1 MRTEKALAGSAVA
14 LLVLGGVL
22 AVALPTGVEG
32 ETEPTPGG
40 KVSVAEM
47 DVSLGNVTGETVG
60 FDIVPRLSHRGGVSE
75 NLTVVVRATRTDTEL
90 LATEETTEVDRLE
103 GNGEKDVEVPVVV
116 EREGNYVFDVVV
128 YKGDRRVNTASRRIE
143 NVGAVKPEY
152 AKSGID
158 FFGFPLQPSI
168 EYSIG
173 SVGEDVELETA
184 SYLANRGNERED
196 VTLAVEARQSD
207 SMIVADRKEV
217 SVSIPA
223 GSVKRIPATLNV
235 PDGYNY
241 YLDATAWRDENIVAT
256 YRNAANLR
264 PNASIEVN
272 RGGGEAGLKIGDF
285 EEQRQEQREE
295 LEQQSE
301 SEQQERESAEEAE
314 EEEAEGQ
321 PGFTAVVALFALLVI
336 TVARRIK

>member
-1 MRTEKALAGSAVA
+1 MRTEKALAGGAIA
-14 LLVLGGVL
+14 LIVLGILL
-22 AVALPTGVEG
+22 AAVLPTGVEG

-40 KVSVAEM
+40 EVSIAEM
-47 DVSLGNVTGETVG
+47 DVSLGDVTGETVE
-60 FDIVPRLSHRGGVSE
+60 FDIIPRLSHRGGVSE
-75 NLTVVVRATRTDTEL
+75 NLTVVVRATQPGTEL
-90 LATEETTEVDRLE
+90 LTSEEKAQVGRIE
-103 GNGEKDVEVPVVV
+103 GNGEKEVEIPVVV
-116 EREGNYVFDVVV
+116 EREGGYVFKVVV

-152 AKSGID
+152 AKSGIA
-158 FFGFPLQPSI
+158 FFSFPLQPSI

-173 SVGEDVELETA
+173 TVGDDVELETA
-184 SYLANRGNERED
+184 SYLANRGNEQED

-207 SMIVADRKEV
+207 SMIVADRREV

-256 YRNAANLR
+256 HRNAANLR
-264 PNASIEVN
+264 PNVSIEVN
-272 RGGGEAGLKIGDF
+272 RGGGEAGLKVGDF
-285 EEQRQEQREE
+285 EEQRQEEQEELQQE
-295 LEQQSE
+295 LEQQ
-301 SEQQERESAEEAE
+301 RESAEEAE

-336 TVARRIK
+336 TVARRIR